1 MVKELVVYPDDRILL
16 CSDVRDFK
24 DESLPRLLND
34 MKETMEANNLT
45 ALSAIQVAHPFNI
58 VIIKKENGEY
68 WELINPRILSRE
80 GNFISKEKT
89 SYYPDIELEVPRY
102 EKIQLLYE
110 DRNGKSHGIKV
121 EDKELSA
128 TIQRKLDYLSG
139 GTPLDKV
146 DKNYREQVLQA
157 LAGKGLMPYSTD
169 VCPTFSNKDYITSFL
184 DKLLFFMG
192 LSLLTPLFKKF
203 FNWSNETVAKIY
215 TFDKFGYIATII
227 LLIVYFIYA
236 QYEAKKYRQCS
247 SCQIGHQIGIMIKR
261 FVIGTAIAV
270 GAYFLLGT

>member
-68 WELINPRILSRE
+68 WELINPRILGRE
-80 GNFISKEKT
+80 GHFISKEKT

-102 EKIQLLYE
+102 KKIQLLYE
-110 DRNGKSHGIKV
+110 DRDGKQHSIKV

-146 DKNYREQVLQA
+146 DKHYREKVLDA
-157 LAGKGLMPYSTD
+157 LAGKGLIPCTGD
-169 VCPTFSNKDYITSFL
+169 VCPTFSNKDYIISFL

-192 LSLLTPLFKKF
+192 LSLLTPIFKKF
-203 FNWSNETVAKIY
+203 FDWSNETVTKIY
-215 TFDKFGYIATII
+215 TFDKYGYIATIF
-227 LLIVYFIYA
+227 LLIIFFIYA
-236 QYEAKKYRQCS
+236 QYEAKKYKQCS
-247 SCQIGHQIGIMIKR
+247 SCQIGNQIGIMLKR
-261 FVIGTAIAV
+261 FAVGTAIAIA
-270 GAYFLLGT
+270 AYFLLGS